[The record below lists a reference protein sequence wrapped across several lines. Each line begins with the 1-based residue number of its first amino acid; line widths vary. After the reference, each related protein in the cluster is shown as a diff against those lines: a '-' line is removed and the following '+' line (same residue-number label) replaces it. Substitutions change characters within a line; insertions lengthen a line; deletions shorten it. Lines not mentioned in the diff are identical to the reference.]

1 MKSIVNKP
9 WGSYQVIDQGENFV
23 VKNIVVKPYGKLSLQ
38 SHKHRSE
45 HWVIVEGR
53 AEVTINDK
61 ITTLEPNQST
71 YIQSETKQRLANNY
85 DKNLILIEV
94 WYGENLDEE
103 DITRYEDI
111 YNRAKK

>member
-9 WGSYQVIDQGENFV
+9 WGSYRIIDQGENFI
-23 VKNIVVKPYGKLSLQ
+23 VKNVVVKPYGKLSLQ

-45 HWVIVEGR
+45 HWVIVAGR
-53 AEVTINDK
+53 AEVTICDN

-71 YIQSETKQRLANNY
+71 YIPSETKHRLANNY

-111 YNRAKK
+111 YNRV

>member
-9 WGSYQVIDQGENFV
+9 WGSYRIIDQGEYFV
-23 VKNIVVKPYGKLSLQ
+23 VKNIVVKPYCKLSLQ

-53 AEVTINDK
+53 AEATINDN
-61 ITTLEPNQST
+61 ITTLESNQSAF
-71 YIQSETKQRLANNY
+71 IPSRTKHRLANNY

-94 WYGENLDEE
+94 WYGENLDEG

-111 YNRAKK
+111 YNRV

>member
-9 WGSYQVIDQGENFV
+9 WGSYQIIDQGENFV
-23 VKNIVVKPYGKLSLQ
+23 VKNIVVKPFCKLSLQ

-53 AEVTINDK
+53 AEVTINDNK
-61 ITTLEPNQST
+61 TTLEPNQST
-71 YIQSETKQRLANNY
+71 YIPSETKHRLANNY

-111 YNRAKK
+111 YNRV

>member
-9 WGSYQVIDQGENFV
+9 WGSYQIIDQGENFV
-23 VKNIVVKPYGKLSLQ
+23 VKNIVVKPYCKLSLQ

-45 HWVIVEGR
+45 HWIIVEGR
-53 AEVTINDK
+53 AEVTINDN
-61 ITTLEPNQST
+61 ITTLESNQST
-71 YIQSETKQRLANNY
+71 FIPSKTKHRLANNY

-111 YNRAKK
+111 YNRV

>member
-9 WGSYQVIDQGENFV
+9 WGSYQIIDQGENFV
-23 VKNIVVKPYGKLSLQ
+23 VKNIVVKPYCKLSLQ

-71 YIQSETKQRLANNY
+71 YIPSETKHRLANND

-94 WYGENLDEE
+94 WYGDSLDEE

-111 YNRAKK
+111 YNRV

>member
-9 WGSYQVIDQGENFV
+9 WGSYQIIDQGENFV
-23 VKNIVVKPYGKLSLQ
+23 VKNIIVKPYGKLSLQ
-38 SHKHRSE
+38 SHKNRSE

-53 AEVTINDK
+53 AEVTINDN

-71 YIQSETKQRLANNY
+71 YIPSETKHRLANNY

-94 WYGENLDEE
+94 WYGESLDEE

-111 YNRAKK
+111 YNRV

>member
-1 MKSIVNKP
+1 MKSFVNKP

-23 VKNIVVKPYGKLSLQ
+23 VKRIVVNPYGKLSLQ

-45 HWVIVEGR
+45 HWIIVEGR
-53 AEVTINDK
+53 AEITINDK

-71 YIQSETKQRLANNY
+71 YIPSEIKHRLANNY
-85 DKNLILIEV
+85 DKDLILIEV
-94 WYGENLDEE
+94 WYGKKLDEE

-111 YNRAKK
+111 YNRV

>member
-9 WGSYQVIDQGENFV
+9 WGSYQIIDQGENFV

-53 AEVTINDK
+53 AEVTINDNK
-61 ITTLEPNQST
+61 TTLEPNQST
-71 YIQSETKQRLANNY
+71 YIPSETKHRLANNY

-111 YNRAKK
+111 YNRV

>member
-9 WGSYQVIDQGENFV
+9 WGSYQIIDQGENFV
-23 VKNIVVKPYGKLSLQ
+23 VKKIVVKPYCKLSLQ
-38 SHKHRSE
+38 SHRNRSE
-45 HWVIVEGR
+45 HWIIVEGR
-53 AEVTINDK
+53 AEVTINDN
-61 ITTLEPNQST
+61 ITTLESNQST
-71 YIQSETKQRLANNY
+71 YIPSETKHRLANNY

-111 YNRAKK
+111 YNRV

>member
-1 MKSIVNKP
+1 MKSFVNKP
-9 WGSYQVIDQGENFV
+9 WGSYQIIDQGENFV
-23 VKNIVVKPYGKLSLQ
+23 VKNIVVKPYSKLSLQ

-71 YIQSETKQRLANNY
+71 YIPSETKHRLANNY

-94 WYGENLDEE
+94 WYGENLEEE

-111 YNRAKK
+111 YNRV

>member
-9 WGSYQVIDQGENFV
+9 WGSYRIIDQGENFV
-23 VKNIVVKPYGKLSLQ
+23 VKKIVVKPYGKLSLQ

-71 YIQSETKQRLANNY
+71 YIPSETKHRLANNY

-103 DITRYEDI
+103 DITRYEDV
-111 YNRAKK
+111 YNRV

>member
-9 WGSYQVIDQGENFV
+9 WGSYQIIYQGENFV

-53 AEVTINDK
+53 AEVTINDS
-61 ITTLEPNQST
+61 ITTLEANQST
-71 YIQSETKQRLANNY
+71 YIPSGTKHRLANNH

-94 WYGENLDEE
+94 WYGDSLDEE

-111 YNRAKK
+111 YNRV

>member
-9 WGSYQVIDQGENFV
+9 WGSYQIIDQGENFV

-45 HWVIVEGR
+45 HWIIVEGR
-53 AEVTINDK
+53 AEVTINDN
-61 ITTLEPNQST
+61 ITTLEPNQNT
-71 YIQSETKQRLANNY
+71 YIPPETKHRLANNY

-94 WYGENLDEE
+94 WYGKNLDEE

-111 YNRAKK
+111 YNRV

>member
-9 WGSYQVIDQGENFV
+9 WGSYQIIDQGENFV

-53 AEVTINDK
+53 AEVTINGN
-61 ITTLEPNQST
+61 ITTLEPNQSI
-71 YIQSETKQRLANNY
+71 YIPSETKHRLVNNHE
-85 DKNLILIEV
+85 KNLILIEV
-94 WYGENLDEE
+94 WYGEDLDEE
-103 DITRYEDI
+103 DITRYEDV
-111 YNRAKK
+111 YNRV

>member
-9 WGSYQVIDQGENFV
+9 WGSYQIIDQGENFV
-23 VKNIVVKPYGKLSLQ
+23 VKNIVVKPYCKLSLQ

-53 AEVTINDK
+53 AEVTINDN
-61 ITTLEPNQST
+61 ITTLESNQSAF
-71 YIQSETKQRLANNY
+71 IPSRTKHRLANNY

-103 DITRYEDI
+103 DITRYEDM
-111 YNRAKK
+111 YNRV

>member
-9 WGSYQVIDQGENFV
+9 WGSYQIIDQGENFV
-23 VKNIVVKPYGKLSLQ
+23 VKNIVVKPYCKLSLQ

-71 YIQSETKQRLANNY
+71 YIPSETKHRLANNH

-94 WYGENLDEE
+94 WYGEILDEE

-111 YNRAKK
+111 YNRV